1 MNYQE
6 FIVSKQLKA
15 VNAGFDINID
25 ELNSNMFEWQK
36 MLVKWGLK

>member
-6 FIVSKQLKA
+6 FIASKQLKA

-36 MLVKWGLK
+36 CLLSGG